1 MRFLRYSLG
10 LGAAGFFTGLAYHNV
25 LSKRPFVISAVT
37 PVNLDIEYVIS
48 TDVKSYLAKYAPVM
62 KHGFPSYDTLR
73 LRGNFVLSYDR

>member
-1 MRFLRYSLG
+1 MRFIRYTVT
-10 LGAAGFFTGLAYHNV
+10 LGAAGLFTGLAYHNI
-25 LSKRPFVISAVT
+25 SRKRPFVISAVT
-37 PVNLDIEYVIS
+37 PVNLDIENVIS